1 MPKSF
6 GDGRFMKIYS
16 TPPPKTGCQRTRIT
30 YLADGSRLVTKLL
43 GAAVEREFTVPA
55 GKKLTDF
62 DPNIRKFQ
70 EGEAGKPPIRDIGWN
85 GKPDF
90 VEGQKSDWGSVD
102 GGPGDKNSMAVAR
115 TDGGGPLLRLLRR
128 KNRQPEVP
136 QTSLNNEQV

>member
-30 YLADGSRLVTKLL
+30 YFKDGSRLVTKLL
-43 GAAVEREFTVPA
+43 GATVLKQLVVEA
-55 GKKLTDF
+55 GQKLEEV

-90 VEGQKSDWGSVD
+90 VEGQKSDWGSAE
-102 GGPGDKNSMAVAR
+102 GGQTGKNSMAVAKR
-115 TDGGGPLLRLLRR
+115 DGAGPLLRLLRR
-128 KNRQPEVP
+128 RSNWNRCVMMP
-136 QTSLNNEQV
+136 SGSI